1 MEMVKAAN
9 QVRHE
14 AARDDFDAAVDG
26 GVPTG
31 VMIEW
36 ASTAR
41 AYDSQGLDNPVF
53 GAAVDTVLWPFYD
66 MDDDPDAH
74 GFVRDVLDKLDG
86 TAYESV
92 EDADDGADSEQN
104 DQDSADEEPN
114 ADVAADIGVVECTE
128 CTYNEP
134 ADAAPDEIAATLR
147 CPVCDG
153 DLVFT
158 DE

>member
-1 MEMVKAAN
+1 MEMVEAAN
-9 QVRHE
+9 QVRAE

-41 AYDSQGLDNPVF
+41 AYDAQGLDNPVF
-53 GAAVDTVLWPFYD
+53 EAAVDTLLWPFYD
-66 MDDDPDAH
+66 VDDDPDAH
-74 GFVRDVLDKLDG
+74 DFVRDMLGALDG

-92 EDADDGADSEQN
+92 ADTEAGADSEQN
-104 DQDSADEEPN
+104 DQDSADEEPDTG
-114 ADVAADIGVVECTE
+114 AVSDIGGVECTE
-128 CTYNEP
+128 CTYHQP
-134 ADAAPDEIAATLR
+134 AGVAPDEIAATLR
-147 CPVCDG
+147 CPECDG

-158 DE
+158 DQ